1 MVGQIVIFMEESN
14 DFGIPYCNIGKS
26 QSTPFGL
33 AMSILPNFRPKIVI
47 MMGKTKV
54 WVIIYEFNIAQMGCK
69 HCSQR
74 DEQLAQLQLEEPGLV
89 FGELSLLF
97 VQLISQVSSC
107 GEQRQELVGEALS
120 ALLEVDGEDDG
131 GTRMVSKAKETF
143 GAACLPLPGELR
155 FAFCFVCLMTACL
168 LYDCCLFAVNLL
180 FVYLNACLFDYLLV
194 GFFIYLLICL
204 FVY

>member
-1 MVGQIVIFMEESN
+1 MVGQIVILMEESN

-54 WVIIYEFNIAQMGCK
+54 WVIIYEFIYEFNIAQMGCK

-74 DEQLAQLQLEEPGLV
+74 DEQLAQLQLEKPGLV
-89 FGELSLLF
+89 LWGAELFVCLLF

-155 FAFCFVCLMTACL
+155 FVVVVVC
-168 LYDCCLFAVNLL
+168 LL
-180 FVYLNACLFDYLLV
+180 FVC
-194 GFFIYLLICL
+194 
-204 FVY
+204 